1 MFLLSQND
9 ENQSE
14 NGSKNSKIRLRARPP
29 AEPQKKMLQTKKL
42 RSKSWK
48 TQFFFT
54 FRLPILDGRVHE
66 QVSSVLFFTVFFE
79 GERHDLSKTGGFG
92 RKMAPPPGKPV
103 TFYECHPEDHAP
115 APSVRADFKVFHVF
129 RHVGRPKGGVPVEN
143 HCRCSACRSLRS
155 LCLGCVP
162 QKRIWISIIDHCL
175 MRVPVE
181 RGWKKSAKIV
191 SFFFFNM
198 TRSRRQ
204 YVSRDWL
211 KHHQSLHAVSAATG
225 VHTCCRTLCWTKIE
239 RLAEVQRKRLMVCQS
254 MSFDWCW
261 TLHRATCPDYHTLA
275 QTALSTWYWN
285 VSFMQN
291 NRDRRILRRIGSRP
305 VSSP

>member
-1 MFLLSQND
+1 MLGVCA
-9 ENQSE
+9 SE
-14 NGSKNSKIRLRARPP
+14 ANLACGVQQLEI
-29 AEPQKKMLQTKKL
+29 MV
-42 RSKSWK
+42 
-48 TQFFFT
+48 
-54 FRLPILDGRVHE
+54 GV
-66 QVSSVLFFTVFFE
+66 E
-79 GERHDLSKTGGFG
+79 GTE
-92 RKMAPPPGKPV
+92 
-103 TFYECHPEDHAP
+103 
-115 APSVRADFKVFHVF
+115 
-129 RHVGRPKGGVPVEN
+129 
-143 HCRCSACRSLRS
+143 
-155 LCLGCVP
+155 
-162 QKRIWISIIDHCL
+162 WISIIDHCQ

-181 RGWKKSAKIV
+181 RGWKKSANII

-211 KHHQSLHAVSAATG
+211 KHRQSLHAVSAATG